1 VSETTPRL
9 RVSVEKSPIALTLLF
24 AGKLHDE
31 DVRKVTAEV
40 DRLTAVEVPILMD
53 LSLVTHMDSMGVALL
68 VRIARRHQEKNLPV
82 AVIPGPGPV
91 ARLLGVA
98 RLDRVLNVV
107 FDKAEAFGVLG
118 IENQR

>member
-1 VSETTPRL
+1 MSDVSPRL
-9 RVSVEKSPIALTLLF
+9 RVSADQSSAVLTLLF
-24 AGKLHDE
+24 AGKMHDE

-68 VRIARRHQEKNLPV
+68 VRVARRQQEKSLPV

-107 FDKAEAFGVLG
+107 FNRAEALQVLG
-118 IENQR
+118 IGNEG